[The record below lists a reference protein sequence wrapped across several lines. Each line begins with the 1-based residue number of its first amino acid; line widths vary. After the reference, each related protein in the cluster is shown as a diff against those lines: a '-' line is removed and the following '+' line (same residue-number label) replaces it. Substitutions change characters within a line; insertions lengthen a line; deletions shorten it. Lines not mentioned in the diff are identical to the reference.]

1 MLLTV
6 PACEDHK
13 VKYQGAKML
22 VCALVGQE
30 VEHDFSYLTG
40 SI

>member
-1 MLLTV
+1 MLLRV

-13 VKYQGAKML
+13 VKYQGAEIL

-30 VEHDFSYLTG
+30 VERDLSYLMG